1 MGGDDKGL
9 IEFRGKP
16 MIDYACDIARQ
27 KVDKILISANR
38 NHGAYQAYGQVIVDS
53 LSDYQGPLAGISAAL
68 EVCVS
73 PYLLVLPCDSPLVSE
88 ALIDDLIKGMGD
100 TDSEVCVA
108 HDGEIMHATFAM
120 IKSEMR
126 SSLDRFLVS
135 GERKMALWYRQ
146 QKLTRVDVSDHLE
159 VLTNINRPED
169 LIR

>member
-1 MGGDDKGL
+1 MVEQANKG
-9 IEFRGKP
+9 
-16 MIDYACDIARQ
+16 
-27 KVDKILISANR
+27 
-38 NHGAYQAYGQVIVDS
+38 
-53 LSDYQGPLAGISAAL
+53 
-68 EVCVS
+68 